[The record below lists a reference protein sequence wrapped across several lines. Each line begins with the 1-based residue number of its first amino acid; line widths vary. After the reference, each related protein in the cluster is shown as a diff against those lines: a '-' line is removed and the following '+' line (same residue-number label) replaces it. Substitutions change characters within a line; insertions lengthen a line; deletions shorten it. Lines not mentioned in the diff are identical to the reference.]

1 MSETGCEEDTT
12 SVAKKLGVAE
22 IKVTETG
29 IVYIYFNKPLY
40 FRQGFLSDI
49 ENDGK
54 KRRYLQENDELLP
67 VEVSTEI
74 TKRLKEF
81 NLISFESD

>member
-1 MSETGCEEDTT
+1 M
-12 SVAKKLGVAE
+12 AE

-40 FRQGFLSDI
+40 FRPGFLSDLR
-49 ENDGK
+49 NDSK
-54 KRRYLQENDELLP
+54 KRRILQEIDELLP
-67 VEVSTEI
+67 AEVSEEI